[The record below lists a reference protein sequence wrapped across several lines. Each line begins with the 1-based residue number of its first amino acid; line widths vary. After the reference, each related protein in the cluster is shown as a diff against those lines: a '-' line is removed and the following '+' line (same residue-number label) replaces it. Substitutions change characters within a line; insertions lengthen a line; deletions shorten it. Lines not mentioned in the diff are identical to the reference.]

1 MLQQIINIFKNR
13 SNESILNN
21 KIKEIH
27 SLIPQDFGGGC
38 SHKKALL
45 MGLVIGKFELKNTAD
60 IGVYRGRSLF
70 PQAIAH
76 KLYSNGLA
84 FGIDPYS
91 NEAAVQ
97 NDRPDLQSQLD
108 EFLIIT
114 DFQKLYN
121 DVSNVIRDNN
131 YQKNCVLV
139 RKKSSEAAVD
149 FKNSNIKFGLV
160 HIDGNHDTKFVM
172 EDVKNY
178 YPLLEDKSFI
188 VLDDISWDSVK
199 PAFSLLNE
207 EMIFIGKLK
216 DATNDFALFGKGLSR
231 DEVSVLKAT
240 FKRVRNY
247 KVQKK

>member
-1 MLQQIINIFKNR
+1 MLKRIINIFKNK
-13 SNESILNN
+13 SSENILSN

-38 SHKKALL
+38 SHQKALL
-45 MGLVIGKFELKNTAD
+45 MGLVISKFELKNTAD

-76 KLYSNGLA
+76 KLYSNGLV

-97 NDRPDLQSQLD
+97 NDRPDLQTQLD

-121 DVSNVIRDNN
+121 DVSNIIKNN
-131 YQKNCVLV
+131 EYQNNCVLI
-139 RKKSSEAAVD
+139 RKKSSEAAID

-172 EDVKNY
+172 EDVNNY
-178 YPLLEDKSFI
+178 FPLLEDKSFI
-188 VLDDISWDSVK
+188 VLDDISWDSVQ
-199 PAFSLLNE
+199 PAFSFLNK
-207 EMIFIGKLK
+207 EMVLIDKFI
-216 DATNDFALFGKGLSR
+216 DATNDFALFAKGWSN
-231 DEVSVLKAT
+231 EEIKTIKHVS
-240 FKRVRNY
+240 
-247 KVQKK
+247 KKIKKN